1 MKFIPGWIIV
11 FIITGL
17 MALGG
22 LGFWYWGAPSG
33 SVGPHDGPVEKIT
46 VSTGTDAKSALL
58 FIAQHYGYF
67 SRHGLEV
74 TLTIHPSG
82 KIACQELRAGA
93 IDIANAA
100 DFVVVESVFAGFK
113 SLRCFGGIAAADDI
127 LVIARKDRGI
137 QTPGDLRG
145 KRIAVPLGTVAEFF
159 LNRFLTFH
167 SLTLRDVKVVDS
179 NPGGLEEALAS
190 GKVDSVI
197 IWERYGVPIKKRLGD
212 QVISW
217 PGQGGQKYYW
227 LLVGTEAL
235 AASRPQ
241 VLERL
246 FRALEQAEKFLQSHP
261 KEAIGIIAG
270 QINVDPAVVEAAWK
284 RSTYAL
290 SLDQALLI
298 TMEDEARWMIGNK
311 LTDQNR
317 VPNFLHYLNGELLTR
332 VNPRTVGIVFPKNR
346 K

>member
-1 MKFIPGWIIV
+1 M
-11 FIITGL
+11 
-17 MALGG
+17 
-22 LGFWYWGAPSG
+22 
-33 SVGPHDGPVEKIT
+33 
-46 VSTGTDAKSALL
+46 
-58 FIAQHYGYF
+58 
-67 SRHGLEV
+67 
-74 TLTIHPSG
+74 
-82 KIACQELRAGA
+82 
-93 IDIANAA
+93 
-100 DFVVVESVFAGFK
+100 
-113 SLRCFGGIAAADDI
+113 
-127 LVIARKDRGI
+127 
-137 QTPGDLRG
+137 
-145 KRIAVPLGTVAEFF
+145 
-159 LNRFLTFH
+159 
-167 SLTLRDVKVVDS
+167 KVVDS
-179 NPGGLEEALAS
+179 NPAGLEEALAS

-227 LLVGTEAL
+227 LLVGTDAL

-246 FRALEQAEKFLQSHP
+246 FRALHQAEKFLQSHP
-261 KEAIGIIAG
+261 KEGIGIIA
-270 QINVDPAVVEAAWK
+270 QKIDLDPAMVEAAWM

-317 VPNFLHYLNGELLTR
+317 IPNFLPYLNGEPLTR
-332 VNPRTVGIVFPKNR
+332 VKPQAVDIIFPKNR